1 MLKSTSARVLLVL
14 LTVLLTANIFIRPA
28 HPHFAVEALPGFWAA
43 FGLAVGLGL
52 AAFAGKLLAPAL
64 RQKEDGHDS

>member
-14 LTVLLTANIFIRPA
+14 LAVLLAANIFIRPA
-28 HPHFAVEALPGFWAA
+28 HPHFGAEALPGFWAA
-43 FGLAVGLGL
+43 FGLGVGLAL

-64 RQKEDGHDS
+64 RQKEDGHDR

>member
-1 MLKSTSARVLLVL
+1 MLTATSTRVLLALLAVL
-14 LTVLLTANIFIRPA
+14 LVANVFIRPA
-28 HPHFAVEALPGFWAA
+28 HPHFGVEALPGFWAV

-64 RQKEDGHDS
+64 RHKENGHDS

>member
-1 MLKSTSARVLLVL
+1 MLTSTSTRVLLVILAGL
-14 LTVLLTANIFIRPA
+14 LVANIFIRPA
-28 HPHFAVEALPGFWAA
+28 HPHFGVEALPGFWAA

-64 RQKEDGHDS
+64 RQKEDAHDS